1 MPSNSS
7 GPGMLLSSVSC
18 GRIDALTRQPRV
30 RTWHYGPSA
39 QAHPRVRQLFVA
51 IASQPFADG
60 EPQRPASGLPGEPSH
75 GDGGA
80 GCGPRA
86 AGRGTRTR
94 VPSQDS
100 WCGHG
105 PQHEGL
111 CGSDASPRRY
121 PAHCAEHERALQ
133 RHRRVHDP
141 ALRVCVESVA
151 EEASR
156 GGLRLDEDG
165 GRVPENA
172 LPGLG
177 LHGLTGSLV
186 GTAYNLARMAR
197 LLSSETPA
205 PQTELAA

>member
-7 GPGMLLSSVSC
+7 GPGLLLSSVSC

-121 PAHCAEHERALQ
+121 PAHCAEHARSSAIAGCTTRHCGYALSQ
-133 RHRRVHDP
+133 WLRKRVEEVFGWMKTEGGFRRT
-141 ALRVCVESVA
+141 RY
-151 EEASR
+151 R
-156 GGLRLDEDG
+156 GLDCT
-165 GRVPENA
+165 A
-172 LPGLG
+172 LP
-177 LHGLTGSLV
+177 
-186 GTAYNLARMAR
+186 
-197 LLSSETPA
+197 A
-205 PQTELAA
+205 PSWGQPTT